1 MPPLDSASLLRR
13 PVMRA
18 AVCAVVCP
26 RVSLSGF
33 NSPVACRVRVRPS
46 QAEAQDRG
54 KSEVSLRDRL
64 LSDIGRVHRECGGA
78 CARVEEESRR
88 TAVAV
93 SKLTAEVRTT
103 FERVDTSVDNRV
115 AALSAKLDSVVEER
129 RSLVRTCGCH
139 IFVAVVYASSCSVAP
154 STAASCTVVSC
165 LVVKCCTLLCALVAV
180 RL

>member
-1 MPPLDSASLLRR
+1 VPPLYSASLLRR

-18 AVCAVVCP
+18 AVCAVACA

-129 RSLVRTCGCH
+129 RSLVRTCCR
-139 IFVAVVYASSCSVAP
+139 IVVAVVYALSYAVVP
-154 STAASCTVVSC
+154 STAASCAFVGCRASTR
-165 LVVKCCTLLCALVAV
+165 CTLLCALVPV